1 VLRYTRL
8 FTDEQSKARFDDV
21 EVPLQPA
28 DPPPDAP
35 ACPIRF
41 PPPPCSSDGLP
52 PAVAIPRNRSHAAS

>member
-1 VLRYTRL
+1 MCV
-8 FTDEQSKARFDDV
+8 FTDEQGKARFDDV
-21 EVPLQPA
+21 EVPRSPRIHRRTRS
-28 DPPPDAP
+28 